1 MPIVTV
7 DQVLAIAPGYDD
19 DDLPYP
25 GEPMPCNDKF
35 APVLRAMGYE
45 CYQHYFQHNQKCYV
59 FQRDPWEAE
68 IVIRSGQFDDGWHD
82 YCASGNTE
90 PLAA

>member
-1 MPIVTV
+1 MPIVTEE
-7 DQVLAIAPGYDD
+7 QVLAIEPGYDD

-25 GEPMPCNDKF
+25 GEVMPCNDKF

-45 CYQHYFQHNQKCYV
+45 CYEIYFKHGQKCYV

-68 IVIRSGQFDDGWHD
+68 IVIRTGQYSDRYAD
-82 YCASGNTE
+82 YCQTGNIE
-90 PLAA
+90 PLAG